1 MKKNNMKIPK
11 TSLCLDGGNTKPIP
25 KSDKIQ
31 YVGARALFDPNFIP
45 PVFIERKKKSELLH
59 GVITDAIEDQYSTNI
74 NFYGL
79 EGIGK
84 NLLVN
89 NFLQDIAKKQVKAS
103 LKGKS
108 SRNNNNV
115 YILRVD
121 CSEKE
126 IEQVFF
132 TILSQLC
139 SIIKLQLN
147 FNEILNLSAVKLW
160 NSLKLIMDRLK
171 NPVILFLQKSE
182 NISPFYLT
190 KLYKYA
196 KNSHK
201 MQIITTI
208 NTGLQKYSFKQYQ
221 GMDHRIQMGLY
232 DIKNLEQITMDR
244 SIMAFEKSLEPDSIS
259 LIVDYISEYDLMVPG
274 ACINLLKEMYPIIHQ
289 NGNLTPEILRNTTQY
304 YFDSYNLDAITF
316 ADFVISSSIEDRLF
330 LEYLVD
336 FFRSKNNFY
345 IPFNEIRQAYSMTCE
360 ELGYEI
366 LDQEFFSSFR
376 KITQAQVFCP
386 SKIFR
391 NDGKRE
397 NNGVYCVPHFLTLP
411 VHEVN
416 ELLNVSF
423 GMEDNGYNNF
433 NNIKDGKESF

>member
-1 MKKNNMKIPK
+1 MKIPK
-11 TSLCLDGGNTKPIP
+11 TSLCLDNNNLKLNS

-45 PVFIERKKKSELLH
+45 PVFIERKKKTALLQ

-89 NFLQDIAKKQVKAS
+89 NFLQDISLRQVDAS
-103 LKGKS
+103 IKGNS
-108 SRNNNNV
+108 SCKNLNQNI

-126 IEQVFF
+126 IEQIFF
-132 TILSQLC
+132 IILSQLC
-139 SIIKLQLN
+139 SIIKLQYDI
-147 FNEILNLSAVKLW
+147 NEILKSTPSKLW
-160 NSLKLIMDRLK
+160 NFIKLIMDRLEY
-171 NPVILFLQKSE
+171 PVILFLQKSE

-196 KNSHK
+196 KNSHR

-208 NTGLQKYSFKQYQ
+208 NTGLQRYSFKQYQ

-232 DIKNLEQITMDR
+232 DIKNLEQITTDR
-244 SIMAFEKSLEPDSIS
+244 SIMAFEKSLEPESIS
-259 LIVDYISEYDLMVPG
+259 LVVDYISEYDLMVPG
-274 ACINLLKEMYPIIHQ
+274 ACMNLLKEMYPVIHQ
-289 NGNLTPEILRNTTQY
+289 NGGLTPEIFRNTTQY

-330 LEYLVD
+330 LEYLID
-336 FFRSKNNFY
+336 FFRSRNNFY
-345 IPFNEIRQAYSMTCE
+345 IPFENIRQAYSMTCE

-366 LDQEFFSSFR
+366 LDQDFYNSFK
-376 KITQAQVFCP
+376 KITEAQVFCP

-397 NNGVYCVPHFLTLP
+397 NNGVYHVPHFLTFP

-423 GMEDNGYNNF
+423 GMEDNNLNGFTGSN
-433 NNIKDGKESF
+433 

>member
-1 MKKNNMKIPK
+1 MKIPK
-11 TSLCLDGGNTKPIP
+11 TSLCLDSNHTKPNP
-25 KSDKIQ
+25 KSDKNKF
-31 YVGARALFDPNFIP
+31 VGSRALFDPNFIP
-45 PVFIERKKKSELLH
+45 PIFIERKKKSKFLQ

-89 NFLQDIAKKQVKAS
+89 NFLQDISLKQVNAS
-103 LKGKS
+103 IKGKS
-108 SRNNNNV
+108 SRNDQMV

-139 SIIKLQLN
+139 SIIKLQIN
-147 FNEILNLSAVKLW
+147 INEILKATPVKIW
-160 NSLKLIMDRLK
+160 NFLKLIMDRLEQ
-171 NPVILFLQKSE
+171 PVILFLQKSE
-182 NISPFYLT
+182 NIPPFYLT
-190 KLYKYA
+190 KLYNYA
-196 KNSHK
+196 RNSRK
-201 MQIITTI
+201 IQIITTI

-232 DIKNLEQITMDR
+232 DIKELQQITTDR
-244 SIMAFEKSLEPDSIS
+244 SFMAFEKSFEPDSIS
-259 LIVDYISEYDLMVPG
+259 LIVDYITEYDLMVPG
-274 ACINLLKEMYPIIHQ
+274 ACMNLLKEMYPVIHQ

-345 IPFNEIRQAYSMTCE
+345 IPFDEIRQAYSMTCE

-366 LDQEFFSSFR
+366 LDQEFLNSFR
-376 KITQAQVFCP
+376 KITNAQVFCP
-386 SKIFR
+386 SKIFQSAE
-391 NDGKRE
+391 KWE

-411 VHEVN
+411 VDEVN

-423 GMEDNGYNNF
+423 GMVDDGF
-433 NNIKDGKESF
+433 NNLNNLKEGDNSF

>member
-1 MKKNNMKIPK
+1 MKIPK
-11 TSLCLDGGNTKPIP
+11 TSLCLDNNNLKLNS

-45 PVFIERKKKSELLH
+45 LVFIERKKKTALLH

-89 NFLQDIAKKQVKAS
+89 NFLQDISLRQVDAS
-103 LKGKS
+103 IKGKS
-108 SRNNNNV
+108 SCKNLNQNI

-126 IEQVFF
+126 IEQIFF

-139 SIIKLQLN
+139 SIIKLQFN
-147 FNEILNLSAVKLW
+147 INEILKSTPSKLW
-160 NSLKLIMDRLK
+160 NFIKLIMDRLEY
-171 NPVILFLQKSE
+171 PVILFLQKSE

-196 KNSHK
+196 KNSHR

-208 NTGLQKYSFKQYQ
+208 NTGLQRYSFKQYQ

-232 DIKNLEQITMDR
+232 DIKNLEQITTDR
-244 SIMAFEKSLEPDSIS
+244 SIMAFEKSLEPESIS

-274 ACINLLKEMYPIIHQ
+274 ACMNLLKEMYPVIHQ
-289 NGNLTPEILRNTTQY
+289 NGGLTPEIFRNTTQY

-345 IPFNEIRQAYSMTCE
+345 IPFNDIRQAYSMTCE

-366 LDQEFFSSFR
+366 LDQDFFNSFK
-376 KITQAQVFCP
+376 KITEAQVFCP

-397 NNGVYCVPHFLTLP
+397 DNGVYHVPHFLTLP

-423 GMEDNGYNNF
+423 GMEDNYNNLH
-433 NNIKDGKESF
+433 D

>member
-1 MKKNNMKIPK
+1 MKIPK
-11 TSLCLDGGNTKPIP
+11 TSLCFDTNNIKTHP
-25 KSDKIQ
+25 KSDKNKFI
-31 YVGARALFDPNFIP
+31 GARSLFDPNFIP
-45 PVFIERKKKSELLH
+45 PVYIERNKRSNLLQ

-89 NFLQDIAKKQVKAS
+89 NFLQEISLKQVKAS
-103 LKGKS
+103 MKGKS
-108 SRNNNNV
+108 SRNDKNV
-115 YILRVD
+115 YILRID
-121 CSEKE
+121 CSENE
-126 IEQVFF
+126 VEQVFL
-132 TILSQLC
+132 TMLSQLC
-139 SIIKLQLN
+139 SIMKLQLN
-147 FNEILNLSAVKLW
+147 FNEILKSTPSKLW
-160 NSLKLIMDRLK
+160 NSLKLIMDRLE

-201 MQIITTI
+201 IQIITTI
-208 NTGLQKYSFKQYQ
+208 NTGLQRYSFKQYQ

-232 DIKNLEQITMDR
+232 DIKKLEKITTDR
-244 SIMAFEKSLEPDSIS
+244 SIMAFEKTLEPDSIS
-259 LIVDYISEYDLMVPG
+259 LIVDYVSEYDLMVPG
-274 ACINLLKEMYPIIHQ
+274 ACMNLLKEMYPVIHQ
-289 NGNLTPEILRNTTQY
+289 NGSLTPEVLRKTTQY

-330 LEYLVD
+330 LEYLLD
-336 FFRSKNNFY
+336 FFRSKNNYY
-345 IPFNEIRQAYSMTCE
+345 IPYKDIKQAYSMTCE

-366 LDQEFFSSFR
+366 LDQEFYNSFR

-391 NDGKRE
+391 NSEKME
-397 NNGVYCVPHFLTLP
+397 KNSVYCVPHFLTLP

-423 GMEDNGYNNF
+423 GMEDNNPTGYY
-433 NNIKDGKESF
+433 